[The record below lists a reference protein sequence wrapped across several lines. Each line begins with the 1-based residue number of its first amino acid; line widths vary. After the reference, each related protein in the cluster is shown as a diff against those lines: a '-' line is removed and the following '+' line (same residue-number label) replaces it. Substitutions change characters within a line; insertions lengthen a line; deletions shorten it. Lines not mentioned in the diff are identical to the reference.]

1 MSRLYDTTLHCDLLF
16 RVFYVNIFFD
26 VCYQKGN
33 CYSKALF
40 MAANLSIGN
49 VLMKCT
55 FPLITVI
62 NGDNQRYV
70 KTKDRFRGQNSPRR
84 CSTILWNGRPDQWR
98 RNDIWNWTAYET
110 TLDGPRSAKV
120 LCTIKRI
127 PTKRFGSI
135 LLERIGQ
142 NFITKLCTNT
152 KRKTAH
158 KIENIFNVL
167 NCNFTLRMSYAPE
180 SRPRVSLKPNSHTK
194 AYISKCLTSVVKG
207 PRERSGF
214 TALKASRQSFSAWP
228 LAAMI

>member
-1 MSRLYDTTLHCDLLF
+1 MKENMKFQTLNLYSVVMKLSIQGFVMSRLYDTTLHCDLLF
-16 RVFYVNIFFD
+16 RVFCVNIFFD

-40 MAANLSIGN
+40 TAANLSVGN

-152 KRKTAH
+152 ERKTAQ
-158 KIENIFNVL
+158 K
-167 NCNFTLRMSYAPE
+167 
-180 SRPRVSLKPNSHTK
+180 LKH
-194 AYISKCLTSVVKG
+194 
-207 PRERSGF
+207 
-214 TALKASRQSFSAWP
+214 
-228 LAAMI
+228 